1 MVANRGLPEAEI
13 LRDGQGT
20 IALTILR
27 AVGWLSREDL
37 LARTSG
43 AGPEIPTPDAQS
55 LGNNRASYSIIPFA
69 GDWLTSGAY
78 QIAEEYLAPLY
89 GSATGAHAGD
99 LPRDGGLTELSGS
112 HTLVL
117 TSCKKSEFGDDLILR
132 FWNVAHEPTEAR
144 VRLVR
149 TPSRVR
155 PVNLQ
160 ESPLSEEPIPVE
172 EDGSFTLC
180 AGPARI
186 VTVAISFSQPE
197 RDGHV

>member
-13 LRDGQGT
+13 LRDGQGR

-55 LGNNRASYSIIPFA
+55 LGHNRASYSIIPFA
-69 GDWLTSGAY
+69 GDWLTSHAY

-99 LPRDGGLTELSGS
+99 LPRDGGLIQLGGP

-117 TSCKKSEFGDDLILR
+117 STCKKAERSDDLILR
-132 FWNVAHEPTEAR
+132 FWNVAQEPTEAR
-144 VRLVR
+144 VHLAR
-149 TPSRVR
+149 TPSQVR
-155 PVNLQ
+155 PVDLQ
-160 ESPLSEEPIPVE
+160 ERPLSDELIPIE
-172 EDGSFTLC
+172 GGGSFILR

-186 VTVAISFSQPE
+186 VTVAISFSQLE
-197 RDGHV
+197 RDGRV